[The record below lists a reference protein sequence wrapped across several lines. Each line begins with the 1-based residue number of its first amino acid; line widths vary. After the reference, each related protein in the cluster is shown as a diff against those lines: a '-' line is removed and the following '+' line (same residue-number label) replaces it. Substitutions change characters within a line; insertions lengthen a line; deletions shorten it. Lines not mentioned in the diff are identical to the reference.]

1 MWRRVLINAT
11 LFELVLTVVIGRH
24 WRAFYDIRG
33 VVFNAGLVLWL
44 GMESAR
50 VRLGHRMSVITV
62 GNFSRMFLIISV
74 AAVVLAAGERAHR
87 APSFMPRLP
96 VASVYVGALL
106 FVIGVYLRHL
116 SIKQLGQYFVTKIQI
131 TKDHQLVTDGLYRYI
146 RHPSYTGLILGF
158 LGAILFLRAPF
169 SATLF
174 ITIGIPAYMYRIRV
188 EENALLDVFG
198 QYYMDYRAKTRALL
212 PYLY

>member
-1 MWRRVLINAT
+1 MWRRALINVA
-11 LFELVLTVVIGRH
+11 LFELVLMGVIGRH
-24 WRAFYDIRG
+24 WGAFYDIRG

-50 VRLGHRMSVITV
+50 VRLGHKMGVITV
-62 GNFSRMFLIISV
+62 GKFSRMFLIVSI

-87 APSFMPRLP
+87 GSSFMPTLP
-96 VASVYVGALL
+96 VASVYAGALL
-106 FVIGVYLRHL
+106 FVMGVYLRHL

-158 LGAILFLRAPF
+158 LGAILFLRASF
-169 SATLF
+169 AATLF
-174 ITIGIPAYMYRIRV
+174 VVIGIPAYVYRIRI
-188 EENALLDVFG
+188 EESALLGVFG
-198 QYYMDYRAKTRALL
+198 QYYTDYREKTRALL
-212 PYLY
+212 PYIY